1 MGAGARCGEPA
12 RWLFTGRPGY
22 SQRTVTAGEVYRA
35 LWRYKWF
42 ILVLTAACVGAAWF
56 TTSRQTKTYEAS
68 TLVRAQERGNSAGDA
83 AAALQA
89 SQVLAETYAK
99 MIGSGALAGEVR
111 TLAATCAKSN
121 GSAAVPARPRTCAWL
136 AGKRRGRLEPRT
148 ISRVKLS
155 ANHLQDLDL
164 LSITARS
171 ANPRNALLAAAA
183 APDALRRFI
192 RKTAPPSERIV
203 TVKAATASSP
213 VSRHLALNATIALML
228 GLIFSGAFALLIEL
242 FRDRLPEAD
251 ELEQALGHPVLATI
265 PTLRLHRIAGPP
277 RAGRGPAVMTGESV
291 DGEDA
296 SRTHARAAPERRV

>member
-1 MGAGARCGEPA
+1 M
-12 RWLFTGRPGY
+12 RWLFAGRPGY
-22 SQRTVTAGEVYRA
+22 SQSKVTAGEVYRA

-56 TTSRQTKTYEAS
+56 ATAHQTKTYEAS
-68 TLVRAQERGNSAGDA
+68 TLVRAEVRGNSAGNASD
-83 AAALQA
+83 ALQA

-99 MIGSGALAGEVR
+99 VIGSGALVGELR
-111 TLAATCAKSN
+111 TLAATCAKPN
-121 GSAAVPARPRTCAWL
+121 RSAAVPASARTCAWL
-136 AGKRRGRLEPRT
+136 AGKRAGRLEPRT

-183 APDALRRFI
+183 APDALRSFI
-192 RKTAPPSERIV
+192 RRTAPSSERIV
-203 TVKAATASSP
+203 TVKAATTSSP

-265 PTLRLHRIAGPP
+265 PTMRLHRIAAPP
-277 RAGRGPAVMTGESV
+277 RAGRGPPLVTGESV
-291 DGEDA
+291 DGENA
-296 SRTHARAAPERRV
+296 SRTPARAAPEERV

>member
-1 MGAGARCGEPA
+1 
-12 RWLFTGRPGY
+12 
-22 SQRTVTAGEVYRA
+22 VTAGEVYRA

-56 TTSRQTKTYEAS
+56 ATARQTKTYEAS
-68 TLVRAQERGNSAGDA
+68 TLVRAQERGKSAGDA
-83 AAALQA
+83 SAALQA

-99 MIGSGALAGEVR
+99 VIASGALAGEVR
-111 TLAATCAKSN
+111 SLVATCAKSS
-121 GSAAVPARPRTCAWL
+121 GAAAVPARPKTCAWL

-148 ISRVKLS
+148 IARVKLS

-171 ANPRNALLAAAA
+171 ATPRSALLAAAA

-213 VSRHLALNATIALML
+213 VSRHLPLNLTIALML
-228 GLIFSGAFALLIEL
+228 GLIFSGAFALLVEL
-242 FRDRLPEAD
+242 FRDRLPGAD
-251 ELEQALGHPVLATI
+251 ELERALGHPVLATI
-265 PTLRLHRIAGPP
+265 PTLRLHRIAAPP
-277 RAGRGPAVMTGESV
+277 RAGGGAAVVTGESV
-291 DGEDA
+291 DGENA
-296 SRTHARAAPERRV
+296 ARTHARAAPERRL